1 MKMEWYYMKRQ
12 ILYKVS
18 WMDGRYGNATEE
30 KVASPSR
37 GDGRCKHRSAQEN
50 VGQIFWLATHDPKVY
65 KSDSK
70 AGAMGTNPKDKE
82 WKMR

>member
-1 MKMEWYYMKRQ
+1 MKMEWYYMRRQ

-37 GDGRCKHRSAQEN
+37 GDGWCKHRSAQEN
-50 VGQIFWLATHDPKVY
+50 MA
-65 KSDSK
+65 
-70 AGAMGTNPKDKE
+70 
-82 WKMR
+82 